1 MKIQELR
8 HFIPSDVGKYSFF
21 ISIMAMFF
29 ALSMGQ
35 TECLNASSCSVGD
48 DEVFEGNLEIRSTN
62 PVGTVL
68 KSTTTSNQK
77 ILELPNADGRLLS
90 VPSSFFPMASNVFLK
105 TDGTGALTLE
115 ALDIKTTDIDGTQ
128 GTNGQFLKTDGTANG
143 VSWGDIPE
151 INETTFN
158 ASNGTNGQILQV
170 NSTGTLDFADISG
183 GGGSFNAIASQNLV
197 HGSVGFE
204 SNGQVRNITTL
215 QNGTPF
221 LNLSESQV
229 STSQS
234 NAKQVNSFYNSN
246 IDAQVIFY
254 RDYDSNND
262 ATCDTHTYVDV
273 VEHNGS
279 ALTKW
284 GRQCVS
290 NEWSNHTG
298 NYPNQSTTNQSWT
311 NTNQNLIV
319 RRYGREHDETID
331 DYVLLY
337 FGHTYNDGQIWSIPV
352 SVDSTTNTIVVGTE
366 ALIHDEN
373 TCYNNGS
380 CGSTNT
386 NNNLH
391 IMIDMAFAS
400 GQDDKM
406 YFWWSQY
413 HGGWNNTNYDL
424 SHKNFTCA
432 NLGQTSASCSP
443 DNNHKRVTQTN
454 YLKQYSQANYP
465 EIVWDHTAQTWMA
478 MEQYDSYNWKITQFS
493 LQEGVNNTMSFG
505 TYGSSA
511 TTVYTGGS
519 SYTDNTNSLTFGV
532 NSGTYGCVRG
542 YNSGGAFYDED
553 ADVWIFPCYYLSAYN
568 NYDTFSTAFII
579 VSANTSSATG
589 QATIHDY
596 WSSQHAL
603 GIDPNSSGGCSAVP
617 NFECKDRPLNST
629 VGATYYDTTD
639 HLHYWYTPKHQKT
652 GGCLDSYGGNRCMA
666 VWQFEID
673 PTTKG
678 VKNSTF
684 KEFTYQNAD
693 GTKYY
698 NHPIQNQN
706 FIYKD
711 KSENVLIG
719 GFHFGDESATEKYK
733 LSAQAFVIPD
743 NITTYIGFVNQS
755 GSATNQVTV
764 YSVGAVVDG
773 FTGLTIGSEYYVKD
787 DGSVGTSGTYKIG
800 RAIATDKIYITD
812 TR

>member
-170 NSTGTLDFADISG
+170 NSTGTLDFADMSG

-197 HGSVGFE
+197 HGSVGIE

-215 QNGTPF
+215 QNGTSF

-229 STSQS
+229 DTSQS
-234 NAKQVNSFYNSN
+234 NAKQIHSFYNSN

-290 NEWSNHTG
+290 NEWSNHTS
-298 NYPNQSTTNQSWT
+298 YSNQSTTNQAWT
-311 NTNQNLIV
+311 NTNQNLMV
-319 RRYGREHDETID
+319 RRYGRENDETID

-337 FGHTYNDGQIWSIPV
+337 FGHAYNDGQVWGIPV
-352 SVDSTTNTIVVGTE
+352 SVDSTTDTIVVGTE

-380 CGSTNT
+380 CSSNNT

-391 IMIDMAFAS
+391 ILIDSAFAS

-413 HGGWNNTNYDL
+413 HGGWSNTNYDL
-424 SHKNFTCA
+424 SHKSFTCS

-443 DNNHKRVTQTN
+443 DNNHKRVTATS

-478 MEQYDSYNWKITQFS
+478 MEMYDSYNWKITQFS
-493 LQEGVNNTMSFG
+493 LQEGVNNVMSFG
-505 TYGSSA
+505 TYGSSV
-511 TTVYTGGS
+511 TTVYTGGTQ
-519 SYTDNTNSLTFGV
+519 YTDNTNSLTFTV
-532 NSGTYGCVRG
+532 NSGAYGCVRG
-542 YNSGGAFYDED
+542 YNQGGAFYDED
-553 ADVWIFPCYYLSAYN
+553 ADVWIFPCYYLSTYN
-568 NYDTFSTAFII
+568 NYDTYGTAFII
-579 VSANTSSATG
+579 ASANTSSATG

-596 WSSQHAL
+596 WSSQYAL
-603 GIDPNSSGGCSAVP
+603 GIDPSSSGGCSAVP

-629 VGATYYDTTD
+629 FGATYYDTTD
-639 HLHYWYTPKHQKT
+639 HIHYWYTPKHQKT

-698 NHPIQNQN
+698 NNPIQNQN

-719 GFHFGDESATEKYK
+719 GFHFGDESASDKYK

-743 NITTYIGFVNQS
+743 NIATYIGFVNQS